1 MRNTL
6 KRKVFYLCILFV
18 LISFLY
24 SFNVTTSRY
33 VGQIEA
39 SEENIVAV
47 PILTLSNDTMTYTID
62 NMMPGNEKTYEFVVS
77 NYENDKI
84 NEVFLDYYF
93 QIDIGKEIPLTVE
106 LYDITSGESKLNIT
120 DGKTDKI
127 RMDYGTETSKRYKLK
142 IMWNAKDNNYKYA
155 GKTIKCNVIL
165 EAEQVI

>member
-84 NEVFLDYYF
+84 NEVF
-93 QIDIGKEIPLTVE
+93 
-106 LYDITSGESKLNIT
+106 SN
-120 DGKTDKI
+120 
-127 RMDYGTETSKRYKLK
+127 
-142 IMWNAKDNNYKYA
+142 
-155 GKTIKCNVIL
+155 
-165 EAEQVI
+165 